1 MERSNEVQAEKR
13 NMIVE
18 VAYKLFIKKGLEK
31 TSIRDIAS
39 LAEVNVNTLYYYFRT
54 KAEIVICCVE
64 YGLEKISKGIFES
77 ISSGELN
84 QKENLESLLHSSL
97 KYKEE
102 LCWCYQVIT
111 SPNYNWLVKDILI
124 KVRKGYHSYI
134 DKIADHIH
142 CDKEQFRQLATISI
156 LIIKDYMITEDDNC
170 LTQIAFI
177 NNRLQALMSKNKNK
191 S

>member
-177 NNRLQALMSKNKNK
+177 NNRFQALMSKNKNK